1 MKKIN
6 KEIIKLRLR
15 ILKRILAA
23 IGITAVVISC
33 GNNSETNVEGDN
45 GDSSQVD
52 VVVSD
57 SVPTVD
63 ANQIED
69 QNATQQTQPVKPETN
84 TNTKPGN
91 TQNQHDIYIPD
102 AHPVTKY
109 GLPVDFNDDDKYQAR
124 YGVPMP

>member
-1 MKKIN
+1 MKRMN
-6 KEIIKLRLR
+6 KEILKLRIK

-52 VVVSD
+52 VIVSD
-57 SVPTVD
+57 TVPSVD
-63 ANQIED
+63 ANQTED
-69 QNATQQTQPVKPETN
+69 ETPPQQTQPVKPGSN
-84 TNTKPGN
+84 TN

-102 AHPVTKY
+102 AHPATKY
-109 GLPVDFNDDDKYQAR
+109 GVPVDFKDEDKYQAK